1 MMTTRARGFY
11 LSVVILLCMSTC
23 LAKST
28 VAAGEAI
35 LSGAGQKEEGQ
46 EAYWRS
52 LENLDFGLM
61 QNTAL
66 PPDFRKFAE
75 ALAAVTRGDMDVA
88 ENGFRD
94 LFASS
99 QDARLRDQARDILHS
114 LWFFQ
119 AQWKD
124 ILEAG
129 ADKTEDKGNGNR
141 NLVMAFNRSG
151 QETYRFPAASCVL
164 PCQWSSTG
172 SPIVEVM
179 VNGRKKKFWIDT
191 GAGLSVIASDVAEE
205 CRVIPVG
212 NGQGEAGTATSKR
225 ISVKPAVIQELKI
238 GGIVIA
244 NHPVIIIDKKDLE
257 LKVLGIF
264 QIMKIEGLIGWNAIQ
279 HLDLDIDYKKNT
291 TTIRKPQ
298 KADNSERNLFWL
310 GYPVVSLTDQSGVKL
325 HFGLDTGARRTSI
338 SENFLAKVKVDNVQ
352 MKKKTIGS
360 AGGFE
365 RVVSAVIPG
374 LTLKIGKSAVKLQE
388 VGTASQKG
396 AVFIKLDGTLG
407 CDAWRRGRIRIDWT
421 NGLFDLEGPSQ

>member
-1 MMTTRARGFY
+1 MTTRARGFY
-11 LSVVILLCMSTC
+11 LSAVILLCISACM
-23 LAKST
+23 AKST
-28 VAAGEAI
+28 VVAGEAL

-46 EAYWRS
+46 EAYWRA

-66 PPDFRKFAE
+66 PPVFRKFAE
-75 ALAAVTRGDMDVA
+75 ALAAVTRGDMDEA
-88 ENGFRD
+88 ENGFKD
-94 LFASS
+94 LLVSS
-99 QDARLRDQARDILHS
+99 QDARLRSQALDILHS

-119 AQWKD
+119 SQWKN

-129 ADKTEDKGNGNR
+129 TDQPEDKGDGNR
-141 NLVMAFNRSG
+141 NLIMAFGRSG
-151 QETYRFPAASCVL
+151 QETYRFPDASCVL

-179 VNGRKKKFWIDT
+179 VNGTKKKFWIDT
-191 GAGLSVIASDVAEE
+191 GAGLSVIASDVAEA
-205 CRVIPVG
+205 CRVMPIG
-212 NGQGEAGTATSKR
+212 YGTGEAGTATSKR
-225 ISVKPAVIQELKI
+225 ISVQPAVIQELKI

-264 QIMKIEGLIGWNAIQ
+264 RVMKIEGLIGWNAIQ
-279 HLDLDIDYKKNT
+279 HLDLEIDYQKNT
-291 TTIRKPQ
+291 TTIRQPRKTND
-298 KADNSERNLFWL
+298 AERNFFWL

-338 SENFLAKVKVDNVQ
+338 SENFLAKVQVDNIKT
-352 MKKKTIGS
+352 KKKTIGS

-365 RVVSAVIPG
+365 RIVSTVIPG

-388 VGTASQKG
+388 VGTTPQKG

-421 NGLFDLEGPSQ
+421 NGLFGLEGPSR